1 MSKRQKWALA
11 VMALVMI
18 LIIGAVVLIGFQNK
32 LNDSRATYQQQI
44 DAQLT
49 QAP

>member
-11 VMALVMI
+11 VMALIMV
-18 LIIGAVVLIGFQNK
+18 LIVGAVVLVAYSSDYN
-32 LNDSRATYQQQI
+32 RRMTTYQQQI